1 MVLPGLFVWSL
12 NSDESQLLHTNM
24 LSLNSRFYED
34 VNREE
39 GEQQGWSEIKET

>member
-24 LSLNSRFYED
+24 LSLNSIFYED